1 MTAPNLLELFG
12 QADLYRWGSDTLLAS
27 REEYARR
34 AAGAAAVTIPAP
46 PPQRW
51 NAVPAVGR

>member
-1 MTAPNLLELFG
+1 MTAPNLVELFG

-27 REEYARR
+27 WEEYARG
-34 AAGAAAVTIPAP
+34 GAAAVTILAP
-46 PPQRW
+46 PRQPW